1 MEFRPILSALMRNK
15 VGMVLIGLQVA
26 LTLAIVVNALFII
39 NQRLGNMAR
48 PSGLDEPNIFMIG
61 SLGFTPNFDVRA
73 TIDGDLRMLRDL
85 PGVVDAYASN
95 TLPLTNGGW
104 SSGFRAVEDPEVDGV
119 GTAMYFADDHTL
131 NTLGV
136 QLIAGRNFNADEIG
150 TNLADQR
157 LRMPVTIISAEY
169 AKRLFPDETDLGKIV
184 GRSIYEGDP
193 GQEQQ
198 AIQVIGIV
206 ERLQA
211 PWVSWNDVLE
221 RSMLVPAINYAN
233 GNESRYVVRTEPGQR
248 DRVLK
253 EVEAKLAEIE
263 PGRIVRRP
271 RTFETIRAEGYQG
284 DRAMAI
290 LLGSV
295 IVGLLAI
302 TGLGIVGLASFWVS
316 QRTKQIGT
324 RRALG
329 ATRGGV
335 MRYFQTENFIITLF
349 GLILGT
355 ILAYALNIYLVNAY
369 ALPKLSWYYVPIG
382 ALCLV
387 ALGQLAVFGPARRAA
402 RVSPAVATR
411 GA

>member
-39 NQRLGNMAR
+39 NSRLANMAR
-48 PSGLDEPNIFMIG
+48 PSGLDEANIFTIG
-61 SLGFTPNFDVRA
+61 SLGFAPNFDVRA
-73 TIDGDLRMLRDL
+73 ALDNDLRTLRQM
-85 PGVVDAYASN
+85 PGVVDAYATNS
-95 TLPLTNGGW
+95 LPLSNGGW
-104 SSGFRAVEDPEVDGV
+104 SSGFRAVEDPNVDGI
-119 GTAMYFADDHTL
+119 GTAMYFADDRTL

-136 QLIAGRNFNADEIG
+136 TLIAGRNFKPEEIG
-150 TNLADQR
+150 VNVSNER
-157 LRMPVTIISAEY
+157 LRFPVAIISAEY
-169 AKRLFPDETDLGKIV
+169 AKRLFPDVADMNELV
-184 GRSIYEGDP
+184 GRSVYEGDP

-198 AIQVIGIV
+198 AIQIIGIL

-221 RSMLVPAINYAN
+221 RSMLVPAFNLAN
-233 GNESRYVVRTEPGQR
+233 GNETRYVVRTEPGQR
-248 DRVLK
+248 DAVLK
-253 EVEAKLAEIE
+253 AVEAKLAEIE
-263 PGRIVRRP
+263 PGRIVRRA
-271 RTFETIRAEGYQG
+271 RTFENIRADGYQG

-295 IVGLLAI
+295 IAGLLLI

-316 QRTKQIGT
+316 QRIKQIGT

-329 ATRGGV
+329 ATRGGI
-335 MRYFQTENFIITLF
+335 MRYVQTENFIITLF
-349 GLILGT
+349 GLGLGAL
-355 ILAYALNIYLVNAY
+355 LAYALNIYLVNAY

-382 ALCLV
+382 ALCLIV
-387 ALGQLAVFGPARRAA
+387 LGQIAVFGPARRAA